1 MFGMARFIDQERRKQ
16 MSKKVK
22 CIECENVMFF
32 YLPSIVNADN
42 YEYAKH
48 CLTVATRRCV
58 CAWSNKEKSLNNE
71 QYCKHFE
78 KRTSLYS
85 NEKRIEGLKTAIE
98 EYEKQLVC
106 I

>member
-1 MFGMARFIDQERRKQ
+1 

-48 CLTVATRRCV
+48 CLAVATRKCV
-58 CAWSNKEKSLNNE
+58 CAWTNKEKPLNNE
-71 QYCKHFE
+71 QYCKHFIKKE
-78 KRTSLYS
+78 RNYP
-85 NEKRIEGLKTAIE
+85 NEERIERLKNTIE
-98 EYEKQLVC
+98 EYEKQLACV
-106 I
+106 

>member
-1 MFGMARFIDQERRKQ
+1 

-58 CAWSNKEKSLNNE
+58 CAWSNKEKLLNNE

-98 EYEKQLVC
+98 EYEKQLAHN
-106 I
+106 